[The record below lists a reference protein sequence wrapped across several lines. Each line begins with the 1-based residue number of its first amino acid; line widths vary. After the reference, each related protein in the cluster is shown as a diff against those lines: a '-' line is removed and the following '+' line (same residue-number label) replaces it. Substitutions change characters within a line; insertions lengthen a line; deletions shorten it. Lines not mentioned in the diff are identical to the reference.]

1 MWKFL
6 QAAVCAGLLTVC
18 GCSAINSVRLD
29 SVRVGVGRTEGRVH
43 DGRYAA
49 TVIVPQTRLDVS
61 DLVPLPVGRVIG
73 IVEPFAGYIEEP
85 RRGVEAGLCAMARYE
100 VDVHGITPY
109 VEGGAGP
116 MYLGIDTRE
125 QGKAG
130 FNFMNQIGAGVRL
143 SIDDNMSLE
152 AGYQYRHISH
162 AGLRDSQNHGI
173 ETHMG
178 IVGFAWKF

>member
-1 MWKFL
+1 MWRLL
-6 QAAVCAGLLTVC
+6 QAAALAGLVSLC
-18 GCSAINSVRLD
+18 GCSTIDRVRLD
-29 SVRVGVGRTEGRVH
+29 SVRVGVGRAEGRVH

-49 TVIVPQTRLDVS
+49 TVVVPQARFDLS
-61 DLVPLPVGRVIG
+61 GLVPLPVGRVVS

-85 RRGVEAGLCAMARYE
+85 KRGMEAGLCTMVRYE

-143 SIDDNMSLE
+143 SIDDHLSLE

-178 IVGFAWKF
+178 IIGLALKF